1 METPRDTQS
10 RFLTDKRWHDVG
22 YWVVL
27 VVACAIFL
35 VMNLLT
41 TFKEDDL
48 SFALVEGVWTPIG
61 SMADI
66 VRSFVNQ
73 FHHATGRTSN
83 LVPLLFSG
91 LLGKMAF
98 NICNTLVF
106 GLLLHLVSLLA
117 TGRRSLLTV
126 SAFLAFIGTCYPV
139 PGETMLWMS
148 GSANY
153 MWAITLSLLL
163 IYYLTRCVHGPLR
176 WYKALM
182 LAVLA
187 FLAGSFNEAT
197 SFGVL
202 AGMCLYYA
210 LNRHR
215 IDRMAMVA
223 LACYLLGV
231 LVIVAS
237 PAAWDRAQ
245 SGYIVVDMGI
255 SDLLSSRWHIFM
267 DKMLRFY
274 TPLLAIIVG
283 LVALLRS
290 AAGGVR
296 NSMLAWVF
304 VCLMLVMF
312 VLGVT
317 AERAYSPLAT
327 VAFII
332 VALAADVVLK
342 RWHWLRLAVIMALLA
357 LGLFTFARG
366 VRMLR
371 DYKAFDDQVVSEIVS
386 APSQAVLPER
396 QFLGYSRF
404 IKPMNYQSN
413 HFFAHE
419 LIYRAYYGKRNVQ
432 FVSDSVFARFNEGRL
447 LEGATVLKMQSDH
460 PEMVDTVYALPNQP
474 YMAILLKGNAL
485 PCTFQ
490 TSRFYDA
497 SKRYHQPEEEDSKDE
512 LSRYGIH
519 LDYVPVGFYPLE
531 YQGRCYLIFDPVP
544 ESSFNK
550 IVFPVDLPPEP
561 VEVTILL

>member
-1 METPRDTQS
+1 MDTPRDTQS
-10 RFLTDKRWHDVG
+10 RFFTDKRWHDVG

-61 SMADI
+61 SLTDI

-106 GLLLHLVSLLA
+106 GLLLHLVGLLA
-117 TGRRSLLTV
+117 TGRRSLLAV

-163 IYYLTRCVHGPLR
+163 IYYLTRRVHGPLR

-210 LNRHR
+210 LNRR
-215 IDRMAMVA
+215 RFDRRAMVA

-283 LVALLRS
+283 LVALLRVG
-290 AAGGVR
+290 AGGVR

-366 VRMLR
+366 VWMLR
-371 DYKAFDDQVVSEIVS
+371 DYKAFDD
-386 APSQAVLPER
+386 
-396 QFLGYSRF
+396 
-404 IKPMNYQSN
+404 
-413 HFFAHE
+413 
-419 LIYRAYYGKRNVQ
+419 
-432 FVSDSVFARFNEGRL
+432 
-447 LEGATVLKMQSDH
+447 
-460 PEMVDTVYALPNQP
+460 
-474 YMAILLKGNAL
+474 
-485 PCTFQ
+485 
-490 TSRFYDA
+490 
-497 SKRYHQPEEEDSKDE
+497 
-512 LSRYGIH
+512 
-519 LDYVPVGFYPLE
+519 
-531 YQGRCYLIFDPVP
+531 
-544 ESSFNK
+544 
-550 IVFPVDLPPEP
+550 
-561 VEVTILL
+561 

>member
-73 FHHATGRTSN
+73 FQHATGRTSN

-106 GLLLHLVSLLA
+106 GLLLHLVGLLA
-117 TGRRSLLTV
+117 TGRRSLLAV

-163 IYYLTRCVHGPLR
+163 IYYLTRRVHGPLR

-210 LNRHR
+210 LNRR
-215 IDRMAMVA
+215 RFDRRAMVA

-231 LVIVAS
+231 LV
-237 PAAWDRAQ
+237 
-245 SGYIVVDMGI
+245 
-255 SDLLSSRWHIFM
+255 
-267 DKMLRFY
+267 
-274 TPLLAIIVG
+274 
-283 LVALLRS
+283 
-290 AAGGVR
+290 
-296 NSMLAWVF
+296 
-304 VCLMLVMF
+304 
-312 VLGVT
+312 
-317 AERAYSPLAT
+317 
-327 VAFII
+327 
-332 VALAADVVLK
+332 
-342 RWHWLRLAVIMALLA
+342 
-357 LGLFTFARG
+357 
-366 VRMLR
+366 
-371 DYKAFDDQVVSEIVS
+371 
-386 APSQAVLPER
+386 
-396 QFLGYSRF
+396 
-404 IKPMNYQSN
+404 
-413 HFFAHE
+413 
-419 LIYRAYYGKRNVQ
+419 
-432 FVSDSVFARFNEGRL
+432 
-447 LEGATVLKMQSDH
+447 
-460 PEMVDTVYALPNQP
+460 
-474 YMAILLKGNAL
+474 
-485 PCTFQ
+485 
-490 TSRFYDA
+490 
-497 SKRYHQPEEEDSKDE
+497 
-512 LSRYGIH
+512 
-519 LDYVPVGFYPLE
+519 
-531 YQGRCYLIFDPVP
+531 
-544 ESSFNK
+544 
-550 IVFPVDLPPEP
+550 
-561 VEVTILL
+561 